1 MFLCQRKV
9 SITTS
14 LRLSRYLLNMLNFQ
28 NSNSEA
34 IENIIYFHDYLIII
48 VFSISFAVLSIMGLI
63 IYNKLIY
70 RNWKD
75 SQILETSWTLIPII
89 LVIMI
94 GIPSLRLL
102 YLVEG
107 RSYEQ
112 MTCKA
117 IGHQWYW
124 EYEMNNIHF
133 DSYIIQRTYR
143 LLNRDSFLATP
154 SSTSINMLI
163 TAADVLHSWTVP
175 VLGIKADAVPGR
187 INKLAFT
194 AKRPGLFFGQCR
206 EICGRNHRFMPIAI
220 ESFLYNHQTS
230 LKDVTNKV
238 MIPCIIIQVLFVML
252 AVAFYTL
259 LERKILGYIQQRKG
273 PNKPGTLGLLVPFAD
288 AAKLISKENIT
299 PMRSN
304 KNAFMFSPVLSL
316 MIPLVLW
323 SAFPTPFVALD
334 YKYSLLIFVC
344 VSSLGVY
351 STLGA
356 GWSRNR
362 KYTLLGAV
370 RSIAQ
375 TISYEICLSLIL
387 LHYILFNCFQL
398 YIVKIVPL
406 AAFLWL
412 SSLLLYVI
420 SLAETNRAP
429 FDFSEG
435 ESELVRGFN
444 TEYRSV
450 PFVMIFLAEYIAI
463 LFISLLVRVTFFMR
477 VYTDCLFFLII
488 GAFGFLWVRGCL
500 PRMRYDQLMTLA
512 WKCFLPLSLTA
523 LCFLTLIS
531 FVSQRDVSFSTKS

>member
-1 MFLCQRKV
+1 
-9 SITTS
+9 
-14 LRLSRYLLNMLNFQ
+14 
-28 NSNSEA
+28 
-34 IENIIYFHDYLIII
+34 
-48 VFSISFAVLSIMGLI
+48 
-63 IYNKLIY
+63 
-70 RNWKD
+70 
-75 SQILETSWTLIPII
+75 
-89 LVIMI
+89 
-94 GIPSLRLL
+94 
-102 YLVEG
+102 
-107 RSYEQ
+107 
-112 MTCKA
+112 
-117 IGHQWYW
+117 
-124 EYEMNNIHF
+124 MNNIHF

-356 GWSRNR
+356 G
-362 KYTLLGAV
+362 
-370 RSIAQ
+370 
-375 TISYEICLSLIL
+375 
-387 LHYILFNCFQL
+387 
-398 YIVKIVPL
+398 
-406 AAFLWL
+406 
-412 SSLLLYVI
+412 
-420 SLAETNRAP
+420 
-429 FDFSEG
+429 
-435 ESELVRGFN
+435 
-444 TEYRSV
+444 
-450 PFVMIFLAEYIAI
+450 
-463 LFISLLVRVTFFMR
+463 
-477 VYTDCLFFLII
+477 
-488 GAFGFLWVRGCL
+488 
-500 PRMRYDQLMTLA
+500 
-512 WKCFLPLSLTA
+512 
-523 LCFLTLIS
+523 
-531 FVSQRDVSFSTKS
+531 